1 MLEVIKDINPQ
12 NPILISYIIRA
23 FVAPRVI
30 ALKHNKEEL
39 RNTNGCYLVTQLFI
53 LS

>member
-1 MLEVIKDINPQ
+1 MQ
-12 NPILISYIIRA
+12 RMLISYIICT

-39 RNTNGCYLVTQLFI
+39 RNTNGCYLVTQFSSNPANRFI